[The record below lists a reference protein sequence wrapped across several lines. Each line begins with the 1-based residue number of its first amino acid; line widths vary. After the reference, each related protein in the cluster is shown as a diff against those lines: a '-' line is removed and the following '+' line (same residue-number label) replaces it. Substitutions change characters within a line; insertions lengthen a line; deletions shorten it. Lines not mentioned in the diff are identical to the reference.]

1 LSAGHEDFGQHIIS
15 QELFVRAYVKSLK
28 AHARAHP
35 SQTSVCVK
43 TITLLRNPKTVKE
56 ALSTPQVRE
65 WIDAI
70 HREMDSLIEKNT
82 FAVHD
87 LPTGRKVIPT
97 RLVLKIKLASDGS
110 IDKMKARCCVLGFRQ
125 QSGLDYNPDNVYS
138 PMTEPT
144 TVRALLA
151 ITNKLGLR
159 ADHLDIRTAF
169 LNGILPPD
177 EQFYCSPPP
186 GFRLPP
192 GKCWLIQRGLYGAH
206 QSGALWSQTWR
217 TWVKDNLP
225 DFREAGTERCVYVF
239 RQHATGKPVDLE
251 ELRGISLEPDEELV
265 ILVMNTDDL
274 LLLYTD
280 SALARVNNLEAL
292 INQSFDATPR
302 EPVEQYLGLHVARD
316 EDRRYLC
323 LDARRHVYEFIR
335 HMDLDPHSSASVS
348 TPLDPHVHYSK
359 ADCPDVVDTAL
370 RERIW
375 SAHGKLIHLAV
386 WARPDLAHAVSVL
399 GRYVHNPSLK
409 HWDSYVRVAKYLVRT
424 KDYRLVY
431 GTPDAENIDEP
442 YFYTDSAWGDELD
455 ERRSTGSYVCFLD
468 GAGISWKVKLSSTVC
483 LSTQEAEYNAQT
495 EGTKEA
501 LNLRMLLRDLG
512 FGQRSPT
519 TLFCDNKG
527 AITMSLHP
535 TNKPAT
541 RHMEMRYHFCRQHT
555 ELGHVRPLF
564 KPTRTMVADFISKQT
579 IRETHIRHALRTFG
593 LQSAPVPMSA
603 IQHLV
608 G

>member
-1 LSAGHEDFGQHIIS
+1 
-15 QELFVRAYVKSLK
+15 
-28 AHARAHP
+28 
-35 SQTSVCVK
+35 
-43 TITLLRNPKTVKE
+43 
-56 ALSTPQVRE
+56 
-65 WIDAI
+65 
-70 HREMDSLIEKNT
+70 
-82 FAVHD
+82 
-87 LPTGRKVIPT
+87 
-97 RLVLKIKLASDGS
+97 
-110 IDKMKARCCVLGFRQ
+110 
-125 QSGLDYNPDNVYS
+125 
-138 PMTEPT
+138 
-144 TVRALLA
+144 
-151 ITNKLGLR
+151 
-159 ADHLDIRTAF
+159 
-169 LNGILPPD
+169 
-177 EQFYCSPPP
+177 
-186 GFRLPP
+186 
-192 GKCWLIQRGLYGAH
+192 
-206 QSGALWSQTWR
+206 
-217 TWVKDNLP
+217 
-225 DFREAGTERCVYVF
+225 
-239 RQHATGKPVDLE
+239 
-251 ELRGISLEPDEELV
+251 
-265 ILVMNTDDL
+265 
-274 LLLYTD
+274 
-280 SALARVNNLEAL
+280 
-292 INQSFDATPR
+292 
-302 EPVEQYLGLHVARD
+302 
-316 EDRRYLC
+316 
-323 LDARRHVYEFIR
+323 
-335 HMDLDPHSSASVS
+335 
-348 TPLDPHVHYSK
+348 
-359 ADCPDVVDTAL
+359 
-370 RERIW
+370 
-375 SAHGKLIHLAV
+375 
-386 WARPDLAHAVSVL
+386 VL